1 MCSNLYCLFS
11 KRIDLSSDK
20 FFYSSAYASLV
31 LNGQVELS
39 LVEKNLFFKLSVRLF
54 VFSNKEVDFS

>member
-20 FFYSSAYASLV
+20 FFNSSAYAFIV
-31 LNGQVELS
+31 LNGQVALS

>member
-1 MCSNLYCLFS
+1 MCSNLYGLFS

-20 FFYSSAYASLV
+20 FFNSSAYASLV

>member
-11 KRIDLSSDK
+11 KRIDLGSDK
-20 FFYSSAYASLV
+20 FFNSSAYASLV